1 MEIYSSIVDN
11 SIIESF
17 KNLRGSTLINNTA
30 NSCGIEE
37 VISVANLLCPE
48 IIEVKG
54 YIFISEFYN
63 GNIDSLEKQF
73 NCDRK
78 KIEMFVN
85 SWSLADFFLQASNE
99 SVHVDK
105 IIQEFG
111 KVIQYFWQ
119 RRLKEIFPAKKV
131 TVEIDDEIMGEN
143 GLTVTVYQE

>member
-1 MEIYSSIVDN
+1 
-11 SIIESF
+11 
-17 KNLRGSTLINNTA
+17 
-30 NSCGIEE
+30 
-37 VISVANLLCPE
+37 
-48 IIEVKG
+48 
-54 YIFISEFYN
+54 
-63 GNIDSLEKQF
+63 
-73 NCDRK
+73 
-78 KIEMFVN
+78 MFVN

-131 TVEIDDEIMGEN
+131 TVEIGDEIMGEN